1 MPSNQQGNAQMKDN
15 FTEINGYY
23 VELCWTEEGTNY
35 CHVSRTIGGTRYC
48 SSLAAI
54 SDGVDEFTEEAGKP
68 ISDTTIHKIEAWA
81 LANGY

>member
-1 MPSNQQGNAQMKDN
+1 MKDK

-23 VELCWTEEGTNY
+23 VELCWTDEGTNY

-48 SSLAAI
+48 SSLSAI
-54 SDGVDEFTEEAGKP
+54 SDGVDEFTEDAGKP
-68 ISDTTIHKIEAWA
+68 ISDTTVHKIEEWA